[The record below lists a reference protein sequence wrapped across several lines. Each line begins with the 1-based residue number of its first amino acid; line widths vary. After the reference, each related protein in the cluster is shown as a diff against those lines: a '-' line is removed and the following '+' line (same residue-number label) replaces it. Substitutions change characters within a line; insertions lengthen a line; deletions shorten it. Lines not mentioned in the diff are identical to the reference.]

1 MPSVPY
7 PTIVQGVRD
16 VQTLQTEGR
25 RVRDVAPLL
34 YQLEPDQGPLTALL
48 AKLRMK
54 EATDPKV
61 EWFEDQLNPRF
72 DTLAANVLTTDST
85 ITVTNFKFFRAGDIL
100 MINNSEKMLVT
111 ATPTT
116 TSVAVT
122 RAYGTTTAQ
131 AATSGQQILILSN
144 ANQENAG
151 VRAII
156 TTQKVNQFNYCQIF
170 RTPIGLSGTEMATK
184 TWAGMDKNTE
194 RNKIFIEHRKDIE
207 YAFLFGE
214 KFEDLTGA
222 HPQRTTQGVVNFI
235 KTNIKNVAN
244 LTEQEWEDFL
254 RICFRYG
261 SREKVV
267 LCSPKLIQVING
279 FARAKIQT
287 HSDESTYGI
296 TMSLYQNSGR
306 KVMLVEHPLLTNY
319 DLNDLTGIAGY
330 GILLDIQDLAMRY
343 LQGRGTMLRENIQT
357 NDADG
362 EIDEYL
368 GEVGLEMHLEP
379 KHGLITGV
387 QG

>member
-34 YQLEPDQGPLTALL
+34 YQLEPDQGPLTAIL

-156 TTQKVNQFNYCQIF
+156 TTQKVNQFN
-170 RTPIGLSGTEMATK
+170 
-184 TWAGMDKNTE
+184 
-194 RNKIFIEHRKDIE
+194 
-207 YAFLFGE
+207 
-214 KFEDLTGA
+214 
-222 HPQRTTQGVVNFI
+222 
-235 KTNIKNVAN
+235 
-244 LTEQEWEDFL
+244 
-254 RICFRYG
+254 
-261 SREKVV
+261 
-267 LCSPKLIQVING
+267 
-279 FARAKIQT
+279 
-287 HSDESTYGI
+287 
-296 TMSLYQNSGR
+296 
-306 KVMLVEHPLLTNY
+306 
-319 DLNDLTGIAGY
+319 
-330 GILLDIQDLAMRY
+330 
-343 LQGRGTMLRENIQT
+343 
-357 NDADG
+357 
-362 EIDEYL
+362 
-368 GEVGLEMHLEP
+368 
-379 KHGLITGV
+379 
-387 QG
+387 